1 MTERSYELANRV
13 LESSYDIF
21 SNLAEEDREPF
32 LLFAKSVTRASWA
45 DTRLYFERGPKLIES
60 ISIGVGVFHPT
71 TWKPKQYFL
80 PTYSIDIKFK

>member
-1 MTERSYELANRV
+1 MIARSYDHMNIRK
-13 LESSYDIF
+13 SSYDIF

-60 ISIGVGVFHPT
+60 IIESPIKG
-71 TWKPKQYFL
+71 PKGNIEFL
-80 PTYSIDIKFK
+80 LTAKYQK